1 MAVCCEMH
9 PYVSQSGWSW
19 EGGGLG
25 GLEVSEEEVEVDQA
39 PICLFL
45 HTDGRLGDKC
55 GGTWSLSL

>member
-1 MAVCCEMH
+1 MSAKVAG
-9 PYVSQSGWSW
+9 VDDSSK
-19 EGGGLG
+19 GGRGVG
-25 GLEVSEEEVEVDQA
+25 GLEVSEKEVEVDHA